1 MTDATSVAADQLRA
15 IVERIERIE
24 AEITDLNEG
33 KSDIYKE
40 AKGAGFDVPI
50 LRKIVAERRKPASKF
65 AEEQAILEL
74 YREALN
80 AAQPRART
88 RALA

>member
-15 IVERIERIE
+15 LVERIEALEVSIK
-24 AEITDLNEG
+24 DLNDD
-33 KSDIYKE
+33 KSEIYKE
-40 AKGAGFDVPI
+40 AKGVGFDVPI
-50 LRKIVAERRKPASKF
+50 LRKIVAERRRPASKF

-74 YREALN
+74 YREALD

-88 RALA
+88 RAA